1 MAPPASRPLSVF
13 NVPQDVQ
20 QKRLELL
27 AADLLSTGLP
37 PSARVQPEA
46 KVVHTAPTAGG
57 AAPATGDAAPFPS
70 TAGAAPAG
78 PRVLEPTAQTTSC
91 CLGTTT
97 VTTDAATGQ
106 PIARPP
112 GQLPTVGDPPLSAD
126 APPSADA
133 HEEAKRKI
141 AALRQQLINCG
152 FEPCV

>member
-70 TAGAAPAG
+70 TAGAAP
-78 PRVLEPTAQTTSC
+78 TAQTTSC

-141 AALRQQLINCG
+141 AALRQQLLDCG